1 MYELGA
7 DLFASAFWISL
18 PVVAMLMF
26 ANLALGIVSRVAPQM
41 NIYAI
46 GFPIT
51 LVGRPDRCRG
61 DLADARAAVLCA
73 DAAHAGHLQ
82 PLSGQRSDHVV
93 ADGVDGQFGV
103 VRQA

>member
-1 MYELGA
+1 MNSFTAFPVDQNFLMALKELRMYDLGA
-7 DLFASAFWISL
+7 DLFASAFWIAL

-51 LVGRPDRCRG
+51 LSVGLIGVAVTLPMLEHPFSALMQRMLDMF
-61 DLADARAAVLCA
+61 AR
-73 DAAHAGHLQ
+73 
-82 PLSGQRSDHVV
+82 
-93 ADGVDGQFGV
+93 
-103 VRQA
+103 